1 MRYLPLRKNIPSQM
15 RSRFPTENY
24 ENTIRFCQNS
34 IKITFSIVEKFYI
47 QEFDSYK
54 YFSYT
59 ILRFTSDVKTL

>member
-1 MRYLPLRKNIPSQM
+1 M
-15 RSRFPTENY
+15 RSSFPTEIY
-24 ENTIRFCQNS
+24 ENTLTFCQNP
-34 IKITFSIVEKFYI
+34 IEITFSIVEKFYI

>member
-1 MRYLPLRKNIPSQM
+1 MRNLPLRKNIPSQM
-15 RSRFPTENY
+15 RSSFPTEIY
-24 ENTIRFCQNS
+24 ENTITFCQNP
-34 IKITFSIVEKFYI
+34 IEITFSIVEKFYI